1 MRALERV
8 CLIGGRK
15 ACLLLLAG
23 FASGIGQSGQCGA
36 TYFVDAQTGNDAWSG
51 QQAQVT
57 VSDGPWRTLARAAQT
72 DLKPGDTL
80 SLHCGSVWHEALR
93 IQGSGGEESP
103 VAVKPFGACAADS
116 RPEIRPTQVVSEWR
130 KEPDGLYSTP
140 AAKGIARVVADGAGL
155 TPARYPAKG
164 LLYADGGLLV
174 GRRTAGLIDGSLHES
189 GMGEKDISGTR
200 ALVRTVGWKIEDV
213 AVESVVGKALRF
225 AKPTEY
231 PVRKGAGY
239 YLEGARWMLADS
251 PGWFWDRGAQRLFI
265 RLPDGK
271 TPNGLAV
278 ELAGDEPGLRLT
290 KQSHISVEGLR
301 IRQAGGDGIRIDG
314 GVGITLRD
322 IEVLQVGRDGIAAT
336 GGAVIGVER
345 CRIRQSGRDG
355 IALLK
360 ADGSRVADSLIEESG
375 TTGGLR
381 SAFAAINAARSSD
394 VRIER
399 NRIQGAAYIGIK
411 FWKRAQVVNN
421 VIRDT
426 CLILDDCGA
435 IYTWTNHE
443 RVASLSSV
451 IRGNIIENVLGG
463 RDGSPDPFT
472 LAAGIYLD
480 DLTNGVV
487 VEGNTVRNA
496 ERGIYLHNAFDN
508 AVQKNTVFGAR
519 AHSLVLAADHAV
531 YPVAGLRFNTIRS
544 NVVAATEGASFVYY
558 LDRAGRDFIDVI
570 DENIYLGNKSG
581 NGFVIHRKGQ
591 LGDLVDRP
599 SEADFRKLPGKSG
612 HGRVHIVSKPPVLLM
627 NDSATE
633 REYACPLDSSI
644 ACGRAISPAG
654 ESITW
659 PVRVLPYD
667 SLVVLGR

>member
-1 MRALERV
+1 MRVLERV

-23 FASGIGQSGQCGA
+23 FASGIGQSAQCGA

-51 QQAQVT
+51 QQAKVT
-57 VSDGPWRTLARAAQT
+57 GSDGPWRTLVRAAQT

-80 SLHCGSVWHEALR
+80 FLHCGSVWHEALR
-93 IQGSGGEESP
+93 IQGSGSEERP
-103 VAVKPFGACAADS
+103 VVVKPFGACAPES
-116 RPEIRPTQVVSEWR
+116 RPEIRPTQPVSEWR

-140 AAKGIARVVADGAGL
+140 AAKQITRVVVDGVAL
-155 TPARYPAKG
+155 RPARYPAKG

-174 GRRTAGLIDGSLHES
+174 GRRTAGLIDGSLQEN

-200 ALVRTVGWKIEDV
+200 VLVRTVGWKIENV
-213 AVESVVGKALRF
+213 GVESVVGKALRF
-225 AKPTEY
+225 SKPTEY

-239 YLEGARWMLADS
+239 YLEGARWMLEDL

-271 TPNGLAV
+271 TPNGLTV
-278 ELAGDEPGLRLT
+278 ELAGDEPGLHLT
-290 KQSHISVEGLR
+290 KQSHVSVGGLR
-301 IRQAGGDGIRIDG
+301 VRQAGGDGIRIDG
-314 GVGITLRD
+314 GAGIILRD
-322 IEVLQVGRDGIAAT
+322 VEVLQSGRDGIAAT

-355 IALLK
+355 IALLN
-360 ADGSRVADSLIEESG
+360 ADGSRVTDSLIEESG
-375 TTGGLR
+375 TTAGPR
-381 SAFAAINAARSSD
+381 NAFAAINAARSSY

-399 NRIQGAAYIGIK
+399 NRIQGAAYVGIK
-411 FWKRAQVVNN
+411 FWKRTQVVNN

-443 RVASLSSV
+443 RRASLSSV
-451 IRGNIIENVLGG
+451 VRGNIIENVLGG
-463 RDGSPDPFT
+463 RDGNPDPFT

-480 DLTNGVV
+480 DFTNGVM

-508 AVQKNTVFGAR
+508 TVQKNTVFGAR
-519 AHSLVLAADHAV
+519 AYGLVLAADHAV
-531 YPVAGLRFNTIRS
+531 YPVAGSRSNTIRS
-544 NVVAATEGASFVYY
+544 NVVVSTEGAPFVYY
-558 LDRAGRDFIDVI
+558 LDRAGRDFIDVM
-570 DENIYLGNKSG
+570 DDNAYLGNKSG
-581 NGFVIHRKGQ
+581 KGFVIHRKGQ
-591 LGDLVDRP
+591 MGDSVDRR
-599 SEADFRKLPGKSG
+599 SEADFRKLSGKSS
-612 HGRVHIVSKPPVLLM
+612 HGRFRNVSRPPVLLM
-627 NDSATE
+627 NDRTVA

-644 ACGRAISPAG
+644 ACGRAINPSG
-654 ESITW
+654 ESISW
-659 PVRVLPYD
+659 PVRVPPYGAV
-667 SLVVLGR
+667 VVLDR